1 MKKIALPI
9 LVICLT
15 MLACSITPT
24 SEPPVTES
32 PVTEPPVTEPPV
44 TEPPATEPP
53 LVTNVTCNEL
63 ALYLDP
69 SLATGYDCQTVPES
83 PYEME
88 LYPAHTELTLTGY
101 PLSGKFFEP
110 HISIFPVAAY
120 TALIPAA
127 VPGRVAEL
135 QALIAGGAVPPF
147 VASFTTGLPFLPT
160 FNAGQAFY
168 AQEQILPFASGSGI
182 RFLTEF
188 AQYYVPV
195 NNTDLFY
202 TYQGLTNDGLY
213 WVSVILPV
221 NLPMLP
227 ADATNPPGG
236 VTWEEFSNTYEPYI
250 NDMVSQL
257 NAQPGGNYIPSL
269 LLLDGL
275 VNSITITP

>member
-24 SEPPVTES
+24 SEPPVTEP
-32 PVTEPPVTEPPV
+32 PVIEPPVTEPPV

-53 LVTNVTCNEL
+53 LVTNVICNEL

-69 SLATGYDCQTVPES
+69 SLASGYECETIPES

-88 LYPAHTELTLTGY
+88 LFPEHTKLTLTGY

-110 HISIFPVAAY
+110 HISIYPVAAY
-120 TALIPAA
+120 TALNPAA

-135 QALIAGGAVPPF
+135 QALIAGGSLPPF
-147 VASFTTGLPFLPT
+147 VASFSTSLPFLPT

-168 AQEQILPFASGSGI
+168 AQEQILPFASGRGI

-188 AQYYVPV
+188 AQYLVPV
-195 NNTDLFY
+195 NNNDLFY
-202 TYQGLTNDGLY
+202 TYQALTSDGLY
-213 WVSVILPV
+213 WVSAILPV

-227 ADATNPPGG
+227 ADALNPPGG
-236 VTWEEFSNTYEPYI
+236 VTWEEFSNTYESYI
-250 NDMVSQL
+250 NDMVGQL
-257 NAQPGGNYIPSL
+257 NTQPGGNYIPSL